1 MRLPRAPPI
10 LCINSTRLARHDMTT
25 HKGFD
30 PQDFRAALGTF
41 TTGVTIITTRGPD
54 GEPIGIT
61 ANSFNSVSL
70 NPPLVLWSLSKNAR
84 SLGAFSGARHW
95 NVHVLSVEQEAL
107 SGRFARQGEDKFA
120 DLELDEGI
128 SDAPLLRDCTASFQ
142 CRTAFSYDGGD
153 HVIFVGEVLAYDR
166 SELPPLV
173 FQGGQYALAAR
184 KPREEVRLGANPPP
198 DCSYTEDLLGY
209 LLGRGHYQMLYA
221 LRQLLDTQALDE
233 RSFFILS
240 VLSIRDNLTLDE
252 LNAFIAYTGM
262 LASAESMA
270 ALEAQRLV
278 ALETQSGKPRF
289 VLTADGRE
297 ASLRQIALA
306 KAVEEDIAARL
317 GPGDTLA
324 LKLLLKRLIA
334 SSDPGMPDLWSPR

>member
-1 MRLPRAPPI
+1 
-10 LCINSTRLARHDMTT
+10 MTT

-41 TTGVTIITTRGPD
+41 TTGVTIITTRAAD

-70 NPPLVLWSLSKNAR
+70 NPPLVLWSLAKNAR
-84 SLGAFSGARHW
+84 SREAFANAKHW
-95 NVHVLSVEQEAL
+95 NVHVLSAAQEAL
-107 SGRFARQGEDKFA
+107 SGRFARQGEDKFSG
-120 DLELDEGI
+120 LELDEGI
-128 SDAPLLRDCTASFQ
+128 SKAPLLNGCTARFQ

-153 HVIFVGEVLAYDR
+153 HIIFVGEVLAYDR

-173 FQGGQYALAAR
+173 FQSGQYALAAR
-184 KPREEVRLGANPPP
+184 KPREEVRLGSTPPP
-198 DCSYTEDLLGY
+198 ECSYTEDLLGY
-209 LLGRGHYQMLYA
+209 LLGRAHYQMLHA
-221 LRQLLDTQALDE
+221 LRQLLSTQALDE

-240 VLSIRDNLTLDE
+240 VLSIRDGLSLQEING
-252 LNAFIAYTGM
+252 FISYTGM
-262 LASAESMA
+262 LADETSMS
-270 ALEAQRLV
+270 ALESQRLV
-278 ALETQSGKPRF
+278 AIEQDEERTRY

-306 KAVEEDIAARL
+306 KAVEEDVAAKL
-317 GPGDTLA
+317 GTGDTMA